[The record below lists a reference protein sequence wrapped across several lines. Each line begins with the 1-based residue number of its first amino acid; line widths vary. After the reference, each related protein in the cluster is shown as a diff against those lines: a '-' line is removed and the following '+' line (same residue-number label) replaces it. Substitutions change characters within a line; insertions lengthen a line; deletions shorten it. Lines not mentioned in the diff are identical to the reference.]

1 MFSSRRS
8 SSSSEAASTGAGA
21 PPPPP
26 AAHVPDQQS
35 SPPRSL
41 PMCTLSSLDD
51 VISYI
56 EISNVYNENFTR
68 PGHDVIDI
76 ALSDDIA
83 SGRQREI
90 LDPIIGSVSGLHMSL
105 LISHF
110 DSKGFVLRG
119 FQQRHGYRIYRYT
132 RRMAMAT
139 APVADSAARNHHTD
153 VDQDHQFHHHQQQRL
168 VQLQHQLHHNRQRQ
182 ELIRRQFQQL
192 QSPPSYNLNRSW

>member
-8 SSSSEAASTGAGA
+8 SSSSEAASTGGGA
-21 PPPPP
+21 A

-56 EISNVYNENFTR
+56 EISNVYSENFTK

-76 ALSDDIA
+76 AISDDIA
-83 SGRQREI
+83 SGRQLET
-90 LDPIIGSVSGLHMSL
+90 LDPIIGSVSGLQMSL

-132 RRMAMAT
+132 HYYT
-139 APVADSAARNHHTD
+139 
-153 VDQDHQFHHHQQQRL
+153 
-168 VQLQHQLHHNRQRQ
+168 HNKFA
-182 ELIRRQFQQL
+182 IF
-192 QSPPSYNLNRSW
+192 